1 MDSILLNYDNRL
13 RPDVGKKPLFVQS
26 DVFITGKMGFQLNK
40 GRQINPKF
48 NFAKG
53 FGPVDDQKREFT
65 VDMFL
70 RQKWKD
76 PRLAYQS
83 IMSKSGELKVT
94 HIKSLRNWFT
104 LLLLLSLCSWIVNPF

>member
-1 MDSILLNYDNRL
+1 M
-13 RPDVGKKPLFVQS
+13 
-26 DVFITGKMGFQLNK
+26 
-40 GRQINPKF
+40 
-48 NFAKG
+48 
-53 FGPVDDQKREFT
+53 DDQKREFT

-104 LLLLLSLCSWIVNPF
+104 LLLELTLDSWMINPF